1 MIAFTSTNDT
11 PIIPRLDFLPH
22 YYYFF
27 SKRETFFHTLFTE
40 VPMSYWKEVKDV
52 FMKGVDLAVD
62 GIKEGA
68 TTVAEKSKEGIQFA
82 QLKKDLFFE
91 QRNLHSLLADL
102 GDAVSV
108 AYREKKDLNGDEKIL
123 ELIEKVN
130 SCENKCRK
138 IEDEIES
145 IGRQASTG

>member
-1 MIAFTSTNDT
+1 
-11 PIIPRLDFLPH
+11 
-22 YYYFF
+22 
-27 SKRETFFHTLFTE
+27 
-40 VPMSYWKEVKDV
+40 MSYWKEVKDV